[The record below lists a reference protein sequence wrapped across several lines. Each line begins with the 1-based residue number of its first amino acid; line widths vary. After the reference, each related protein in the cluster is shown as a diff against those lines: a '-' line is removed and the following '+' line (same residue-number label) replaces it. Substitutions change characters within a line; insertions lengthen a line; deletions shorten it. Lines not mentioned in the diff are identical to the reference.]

1 MKTIAPNYYKEF
13 KCIADKCLHSC
24 CIGWEID
31 IDNDTYIQYKKVDT
45 EFGKKLEKN
54 IEHNGEYS
62 QFKLLENQRC
72 PFLNDSNLCDI
83 IINLGEDA
91 LCQICRDHP
100 RFRNYYSDRVEIGL
114 GLCCEEASRIII
126 NNENPFKLIKFDEDA
141 EPEVSYDD
149 ELEFFNLR
157 EKIFEII
164 QSEKDFKTVTDKIL
178 CLFNFTFPQKT
189 LSQWAKIYL
198 NLEILNDYWGE
209 LLNKLKDKDCPSP
222 FVFRSYNH
230 ALKNLLTYF
239 IYRHLG
245 ESIYD
250 ENFKGRLLF
259 AILSCYIISA
269 LSEFELN
276 IEEIAVMYSSEIEY
290 SDENLNALIEFLQKV
305 SPES

>member
-24 CIGWEID
+24 CVGWEID

-54 IEHNGEYS
+54 IEHNGEYAW
-62 QFKLLENQRC
+62 FKLLENQRC

-126 NNENPFKLIKFDEDA
+126 NRENPLELIEIDNDTET
-141 EPEVSYDD
+141 ESSYED

-157 EKIFEII
+157 ESIFEII
-164 QSEKDFKTVTDKIL
+164 RREKDFRYVTDKIL
-178 CLFNFTFPQKT
+178 GLFNFTFPQKT
-189 LSQWAKIYL
+189 LSQWAEIYL
-198 NLEILNDYWGE
+198 NLEMLNSYWGE
-209 LLNKLKDKDCPSP
+209 LLNRLKTEDCQSP
-222 FVFRSYNH
+222 FVFRSDSN

-245 ESIYD
+245 EAIYD
-250 ENFKGRLLF
+250 GNFKGRLLF
-259 AILSCYIISA
+259 AILSCKIISA
-269 LSEFELN
+269 LCGLN
-276 IEEIAVMYSSEIEY
+276 ISVEETAVMYSSEIEY
-290 SDENLNALIEFLQKV
+290 SDENMNFLIELLQNE
-305 SPES
+305 SPE